1 MNPALAPDIAQD
13 IAQNLGSLSRF
24 WPETLVSLGVMLLF
38 LLDLW
43 WQREPRRQRYLTWAM
58 AGVLAAT
65 ALALLFQPAAP
76 ASLFNRMMV
85 SDGLGTFFKWLF
97 LGTTAYTAGIVT
109 HSEEIESERLGEFY
123 ALLLSI
129 LLGMMLMAVS
139 SDLLMVYLSLELV
152 SMVSYALA
160 GFRKGSERSHEAAL
174 KYVIYGGVAS
184 GIMLFG
190 ISYLYGLFG
199 TTDIL
204 LLAPKVKAF
213 SGDLFL
219 ASSLGGSAPAQL
231 AMVVA
236 VVFVLA
242 GVGFKMAS
250 VPWHMW
256 CPDVY
261 EGAPTPFTAF
271 LSVGPKAAG
280 FAVAIRFFCT
290 AFTEPSKGA
299 LLNTTTVPWPA
310 ILGILAAITMTLGNL
325 TALSQTNLKRLL
337 AYSSIAHAGYL
348 LMGLAAAST
357 LGFQSVLVYL
367 VVYLFMNLG
376 AFLVVGAVA
385 SATGSESIAEFRG
398 LIKRAPFT
406 AVAFTIFL
414 FSLTGLPPLAGFTGK
429 YLLFAALLEQH
440 GSWYLALAIVGAVNS
455 AISLYYYARIIKA
468 MVIDKP
474 FSTDKV
480 AVSPTY
486 GALMLGSVAA
496 LIFFGLF
503 WSPLYDL
510 SLRTTEQVFRG

>member
-1 MNPALAPDIAQD
+1 MNDAA
-13 IAQNLGSLSRF
+13 IAQNLASLGYF
-24 WPETLVSLGVMLLF
+24 VPETVLGVGVMAIF
-38 LLDLW
+38 LLDLVW
-43 WQREPRRQRYLTWAM
+43 AKSPRRSALLTWSL
-58 AGVLAAT
+58 GVVLGTA
-65 ALALLFQPAAP
+65 ALALLAQPSHPSA
-76 ASLFNRMMV
+76 LFNRMLV
-85 SDGLGTFFKWLF
+85 SDSLGTFFKWVF
-97 LGTTAYTAGIVT
+97 LATTAYTGAIAV
-109 HSEEIESERLGEFY
+109 HSREIERERLGEFY
-123 ALLLSI
+123 ALLLAI
-129 LLGMMLMAVS
+129 LLGMDLMSVS

-160 GFRKGSERSHEAAL
+160 GFRKGEERSHEAAL

-199 TTDIL
+199 TTDL
-204 LLAPKVKAF
+204 MALAPRIKAF
-213 SGDLFL
+213 SGDMMVQ
-219 ASSLGGSAPAQL
+219 SSLGGSAAAQL

-280 FAVAIRFFCT
+280 FAVAIRFFFVG
-290 AFTEPSKGA
+290 FTETHA
-299 LLNTTTVPWPA
+299 ATLVNTATVPWPQ
-310 ILGILAAITMTLGNL
+310 ILGVLAAITMTLGNL
-325 TALSQTNLKRLL
+325 AALNQTNLKRLL

-348 LMGLAAAST
+348 LMGLAAASE

-376 AFLVVGAVA
+376 AFLVVGAIA
-385 SATGSESIAEFRG
+385 SQTGSESIFEFRG
-398 LIKRAPFT
+398 LIRRAPFT
-406 AVAFTIFL
+406 AIAFTIFL

-429 YLLFAALLEQH
+429 YLLFAALLEH
-440 GSWYLALAIVGAVNS
+440 HASWYVALAIVGAVNS
-455 AISLYYYARIIKA
+455 AISLYYYARIVKA
-468 MVIDKP
+468 MVIDRP
-474 FSTDKV
+474 TTDAQM
-480 AVSPTY
+480 AVPRTY
-486 GALMLGSVAA
+486 GVLMLGSVAA

-503 WSPLYDL
+503 WSPLFEM
-510 SLRTTEQVFRG
+510 SLKATQGIFRG